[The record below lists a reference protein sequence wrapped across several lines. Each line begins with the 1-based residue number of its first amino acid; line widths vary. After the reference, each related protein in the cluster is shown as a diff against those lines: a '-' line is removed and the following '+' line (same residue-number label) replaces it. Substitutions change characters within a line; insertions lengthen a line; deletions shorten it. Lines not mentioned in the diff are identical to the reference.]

1 MKYLRI
7 LPEMWA
13 STTCSFSSSTL
24 NMALGRV
31 STTVPVTSI
40 ASAFPALGPSEAGL
54 VPCLFFFLFP
64 VRKRGRYGRL
74 AIHSSPLQ
82 KSSRGQRFNSSSKTP
97 QTLNV
102 TGFSGDYQPIRASV
116 RVPGST
122 FHVPRWRAHCRG
134 CRKRG
139 KPGTEPG
146 ALATG
151 ELLNCCENWSCILP
165 SLTFGAPLSIP
176 STFATPSV
184 IRASA
189 CPATGQAG
197 FETRPEAARK
207 ADSQGTRRGRNDSD
221 CAGDRASHLNDRPG
235 GREEQ

>member
-82 KSSRGQRFNSSSKTP
+82 KSSRGQGFNSSSKTP
-97 QTLNV
+97 QTRKI
-102 TGFSGDYQPIRASV
+102 TGFIGDYQPIHASV

-122 FHVPRWRAHCRG
+122 FTFHV
-134 CRKRG
+134 
-139 KPGTEPG
+139 G
-146 ALATG
+146 AL
-151 ELLNCCENWSCILP
+151 I
-165 SLTFGAPLSIP
+165 
-176 STFATPSV
+176 V

-189 CPATGQAG
+189 CPATGQAS

-207 ADSQGTRRGRNDSD
+207 ADSQGNYRGRSGSD
-221 CAGDRASHLNDRPG
+221 CDQVGLKRRKRKHVKRNRHDQGVTQKRSSPAVALPARSLLL
-235 GREEQ
+235 REIVSSGAP